1 MFFGQK
7 KKGKK
12 KQVKVEFFLESL
24 VKYEAQIP
32 LTLCVCCAAD
42 YLTGG
47 SLQVIHHVHVMG
59 NVAKPLDFI
68 SNSRGQRSG
77 DFTGLQPLLQ
87 LSDNANTQ

>member
-1 MFFGQK
+1 MFEAAHVFFGQK
-7 KKGKK
+7 KKEKKTGKSGD
-12 KQVKVEFFLESL
+12 FLESL

-42 YLTGG
+42 YFTGG

-68 SNSRGQRSG
+68 SNSRGQRSR
-77 DFTGLQPLLQ
+77 DFTGLQTAAPTL
-87 LSDNANTQ
+87 